1 MIENDKTIYIFMH
14 SYNNNNN
21 NIKIITKTSKTNYWK
36 WINKQGGRDKQRFEG
51 KTDKNQNKNI

>member
-14 SYNNNNN
+14 SYKNNNN